1 MDPRNTRVLVFA
13 TVLLAA
19 PLLPVWS
26 QSPTHRPQ
34 PPKKAP
40 AKGEVIIKEE
50 TPIEQGDSQAQP
62 GQQPTQDQG
71 TTTQDTQGTTN
82 PQAMP
87 ETTQGQPATG
97 TTPPGTTPSG
107 TAPAAP
113 GTAAP
118 TTGGIPPEQM
128 GLSFAQPTG
137 WQQGDASKF
146 TVPGNICCVWSP
158 DNISSIAVFAQNSG
172 KAYNPRVLLDQ
183 SADGLTKSLG
193 AEVRTKEVIDV
204 GGMRGF
210 SLVVSG
216 PGTGAGIDGKGTVRT
231 TQHWVAVPREK
242 DVVIFLMTTPD
253 EKFAANEP
261 AFQAMLSSLKITG
274 TQTPDQQAAK

>member
-1 MDPRNTRVLVFA
+1 MNPRNTRVLVFA
-13 TVLLAA
+13 TALLAA
-19 PLLPVWS
+19 PILPVWS
-26 QSPTHRPQ
+26 QAPTHRPM

-40 AKGEVIIKEE
+40 SKGQVIIKEE
-50 TPIEQGDSQAQP
+50 TPIEQGDPQAQP
-62 GQQPTQDQG
+62 GQPAQDQG
-71 TTTQDTQGTTN
+71 TTQGTTTQGTN

-87 ETTQGQPATG
+87 EPSQGQPATG
-97 TTPPGTTPSG
+97 TTPSGTTPSG

-113 GTAAP
+113 GAAAT

-137 WQQGDASKF
+137 WQQGDATKF

-172 KAYNPRVLLDQ
+172 KPYNPRVLLNQ

-193 AEVRTKEVIDV
+193 AEVRTKEVINV